1 MNRRQSKFFV
11 FFNILSWHLKPTH
24 LLLSILLMKQSGP
37 ILAGGVLA
45 SCEIEIDRVAG
56 VRTIIVNYCFR
67 EMIATHIDMMR
78 AAQA

>member
-1 MNRRQSKFFV
+1 
-11 FFNILSWHLKPTH
+11 
-24 LLLSILLMKQSGP
+24 MKQSRP

-45 SCEIEIDRVAG
+45 SCEIEIDRIAG
-56 VRTIIVNYCFR
+56 VRTIFLNCCFR